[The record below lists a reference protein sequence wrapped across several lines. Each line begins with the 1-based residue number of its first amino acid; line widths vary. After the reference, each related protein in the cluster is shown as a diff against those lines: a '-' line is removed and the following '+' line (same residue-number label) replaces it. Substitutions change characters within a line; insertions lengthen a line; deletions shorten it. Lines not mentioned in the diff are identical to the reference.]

1 MALRRWCGRLSA
13 VAAVAAVVGMGG
25 VAEAATSHISISDT
39 ATLKA
44 RGAAVVLR
52 VVVQCPHGYQGQAQ
66 VQVSQRV
73 TRQHVTNG
81 FGGANFTCTGS
92 AQTLRIP
99 ATPFDRPYERGVAFA
114 QASLSAFDPNTGMY
128 VSDSAYRTVHIS

>member
-25 VAEAATSHISISDT
+25 VAEASTSHLAIRDH
-39 ATLKA
+39 AALKA
-44 RGAAVVLR
+44 RGAGLVLP
-52 VVVQCPHGYQGQAQ
+52 VVVQCPKGYQGSLN
-66 VQVSQRV
+66 VQVSERV

-81 FGGANFTCTGS
+81 FGGLNFTCTGS
-92 AQTLRIP
+92 SQLMRVP
-99 ATPFDRPYERGVAFA
+99 AASFDYPFEPGSAFA
-114 QASLSAFDPNTGMY
+114 QAGLQAFDPNTGML

>member
-1 MALRRWCGRLSA
+1 MSA
-13 VAAVAAVVGMGG
+13 VAVLAAGVGMGG
-25 VAEAATSHISISDT
+25 VAEAATSHISISHT

-52 VVVQCPHGYQGQAQ
+52 VVVQCPHGYQGQAQVQ

-114 QASLSAFDPNTGMY
+114 PASLSAFDPNPGMF
-128 VSDSAYRTVHIS
+128 VNASGIRTIRIS